1 MKLHSVFG
9 RVLCGVTLSLC
20 AYGCDTE
27 PEGRDIGSTDEDR
40 IVGGEDTNI
49 TEVPWQ
55 ISIQTNSGFHFCGG
69 SIIDPEWILTAA
81 HCVSGS
87 SPGSMRVKAGVTNK
101 NASGQLRNVAEII
114 VSPDWTGSVSNGGD
128 AALLRLS
135 SPLDLSGNTASAIAM
150 ATVADAPSHAPG
162 TTSLVSGWGT
172 LSPGGSTPTILQSVN
187 VPIVSNAQAEQ
198 AYGPLTS
205 DQIAA
210 GDLVDGGEDACQ
222 GDSGGPLVV
231 MNAPGGPQLVGIVSW
246 GQSCALAS
254 HPGMYARVSSFV
266 DWVNGEIGGAPPP
279 PPPPPP
285 PGDSCAGNC
294 GQNAGSC
301 WCDDLCEQYNDC
313 CPDKQDECDAP
324 PPPPPPDPTLSCQN
338 NCGGNAGQCWCDNLC
353 EQYNDCCDDFANEC

>member
-1 MKLHSVFG
+1 M
-9 RVLCGVTLSLC
+9 
-20 AYGCDTE
+20 
-27 PEGRDIGSTDEDR
+27 
-40 IVGGEDTNI
+40 DTNI
-49 TEVPWQ
+49 TTVPWQ
-55 ISIQTNSGFHFCGG
+55 ISLQTNGGFHFCGG
-69 SIIDPEWILTAA
+69 SIIDEEWILTAA

-101 NASGQLRNVAEII
+101 NATGQQRNVAEII
-114 VSPDWTGSVSNGGD
+114 VAPSWTGSVSNGGD

-135 SPLDLSGNTASAIAM
+135 SPLDLSGNTASAIPM
-150 ATVADAPSHAPG
+150 ATTNDAGDHAPG
-162 TTSLVSGWGT
+162 TIALVSGWGT
-172 LSPGGSTPTILQSVN
+172 LSPGGSSPTILQSVD
-187 VPIVSNAQAEQ
+187 VPIVSNQVAAQ
-198 AYGPLTS
+198 AYGSNSITP

-210 GDLVDGGEDACQ
+210 GDIVDGGEDACQ

-285 PGDSCAGNC
+285 PG
-294 GQNAGSC
+294 GSC
-301 WCDDLCEQYNDC
+301 EGRCGDYDASLSCQCDDACTQYNDC
-313 CPDKQDECDAP
+313 CDDKAELCDAP

-338 NCGGNAGQCWCDNLC
+338 NCGGNAGQCWCDNAC
-353 EQYNDCCDDFANEC
+353 VQYNDCCEDVAVCS